1 MTENTTVDNP
11 NPTNEVKQMAD
22 ATEPVVPEME
32 TPKETP
38 KVEQAGDLATVLK
51 ELDAVWKALVTA
63 WKNIV
68 KAYGKEPEK
77 YPYPYP
83 SPVSQ
88 SDERLAEAQA
98 TIEKLQQALLDTK
111 VAVLKEKFPGAD
123 LSFIASDK
131 PLDVKLAVA
140 DELIA
145 NASKIVQPKQAAP
158 EKKIEVPTEP
168 DVKRKIR
175 SMLKSMGYPEDYL
188 DLGD

>member
-22 ATEPVVPEME
+22 ATEPVVPEVVQ
-32 TPKETP
+32 ETP
-38 KVEQAGDLATVLK
+38 KVKQADDLTTVLQ

-63 WKNIV
+63 WKNII

-98 TIEKLQQALLDTK
+98 TIKKLQQALLDTK

-123 LSFIASDK
+123 LSFVASDK

-158 EKKIEVPTEP
+158 EKKIEVPSEP
-168 DVKRKIR
+168 DAKRKIR
-175 SMLKSMGYPEDYL
+175 SMLKSMGYPEDFL